1 MALNI
6 SEIVE
11 VFGNDSTLE
20 VDGYDDCVIGID
32 GDGRLVYDRRLM
44 LDKLEKDMSSDD
56 AEEFFEYN
64 IAGSYMGEMTP
75 LYIHLFSKEGNF
87 CEHLTTEY
95 QPEEKENNVPE
106 SLNCVDCGEELE
118 PPEPDWDMELHNSPL
133 GAGFAQ
139 KDTKQGF
146 ISYRDLG
153 DETD

>member
-11 VFGNDSTLE
+11 VFGNDSTLK
-20 VDGYDDCVIGID
+20 VDGYDDCVVGID

-133 GAGFAQ
+133 GLGFAQ
-139 KDTKQGF
+139 KDIKNG
-146 ISYRDLG
+146 
-153 DETD
+153 

>member
-1 MALNI
+1 MTLNI

-11 VFGNDSTLE
+11 VFGNDSTLK

-133 GAGFAQ
+133 GIGFAQ
-139 KDTKQGF
+139 KDIKNG
-146 ISYRDLG
+146 
-153 DETD
+153 

>member
-1 MALNI
+1 MTLNI

-11 VFGNDSTLE
+11 VFGNDSTLK
-20 VDGYDDCVIGID
+20 VDGYDDCVVGID

-133 GAGFAQ
+133 GLGFAQ
-139 KDTKQGF
+139 KDIKNG
-146 ISYRDLG
+146 
-153 DETD
+153 